1 MIGFGVGALLV
12 GAGAFGLAT
21 PALVAAIGEAP
32 PPGRM
37 PRPAIAVAAVC
48 SAAFLVSVIG
58 AVIFA
63 AGLAVI
69 GLLVAAAELAAAT
82 AIWLARGRPVGGDD
96 NGGWTDAPPKSP
108 RGPEVPEE
116 YWRGWEEQFT
126 SPTSAPPRPTLVR

>member
-1 MIGFGVGALLV
+1 MIGFGIGAFLV

-48 SAAFLVSVIG
+48 AFAFLVSVVG

-82 AIWLARGRPVGGDD
+82 AIWLARGRSVDGDD
-96 NGGWTDAPPKSP
+96 NGGWTDPRPERP
-108 RGPEVPEE
+108 RGPDVPEE
-116 YWRGWEEQFT
+116 YWRRWEEQFT
-126 SPTSAPPRPTLVR
+126 SPTSTGPRPTLVA

>member
-12 GAGAFGLAT
+12 GAGACGLAT

-48 SAAFLVSVIG
+48 SLAFLVSVIG

-82 AIWLARGRPVGGDD
+82 AIWLARGRPVDGDD
-96 NGGWTDAPPKSP
+96 NGGWREARPERPQGP
-108 RGPEVPEE
+108 RVPDE
-116 YWRGWEEQFT
+116 YWRHWEEQFS
-126 SPTSAPPRPTLVR
+126 SPTPTRRRPSLTR

>member
-12 GAGAFGLAT
+12 GAGACGLAT

-37 PRPAIAVAAVC
+37 PRPAIAVAVVC
-48 SAAFLVSVIG
+48 SLAFLVSVIG

-82 AIWLARGRPVGGDD
+82 AIWLARGRSVDGED
-96 NGGWTDAPPKSP
+96 NGGWTDPRPERP
-108 RGPEVPEE
+108 RGPDVPEE
-116 YWRGWEEQFT
+116 YWRRWEEQFT
-126 SPTSAPPRPTLVR
+126 SPTSTGPRPTLVA

>member
-1 MIGFGVGALLV
+1 MIGFGIGALLV

-48 SAAFLVSVIG
+48 SLAFLVSVIG

-82 AIWLARGRPVGGDD
+82 AIWLARGRPVDGDD
-96 NGGWTDAPPKSP
+96 NGGWRDAPPK
-108 RGPEVPEE
+108 GPQGPDVPEE
-116 YWRGWEEQFT
+116 YWRRWEDQFT
-126 SPTSAPPRPTLVR
+126 SPTSTPPRPTLVR